1 MGQAFVGLKSRNV
14 AQFCSKTMDL
24 ATLRSVTMK
33 QYVHVFPCLDNRVVK
48 FDITLHKKVDKFML
62 ALIAYI
68 LWLHFRN
75 VGYFNIY

>member
-1 MGQAFVGLKSRNV
+1 
-14 AQFCSKTMDL
+14 
-24 ATLRSVTMK
+24 MK

-75 VGYFNIY
+75 VGYFNIYWLAPFIYIKLTLY